1 MKLSSKISLGYAVVI
16 ALMVG
21 MLIYQSSI
29 IHQMQEVNRRLS
41 QVNFRA
47 ANLSDQLRQTLDPI
61 EEFSRKFVVTRDP
74 GYRRQVK
81 ERQDLFEQH
90 LEQIDSLTLSDQ
102 YRSGIESILISWQR
116 YRTVDSELETSS
128 PEEAAV
134 VLISQLAHLA
144 SLRVEI
150 DEVMLAVQDS
160 IASQVRMAARTGARA
175 EWISLAAAAVALS
188 TVILVSLVIVRSVS
202 TRLNQLT
209 RGTRAIAQGDFD
221 YKLSTSSQ
229 DEFSRLSQDFN
240 SMAERLSELDQMKK
254 DFVSHVSH
262 ELKTPLGSIQETH
275 NLLLEEIPG
284 PLSSDQKRL
293 IQLNLQ
299 STRRLSSMI
308 HNLLDLSRIEA
319 GMMEYHLVLCDL
331 TVLVQTALEELQ
343 PQLAEPALNIRS
355 QFPEAAVTIEGDKD
369 LLFQVVLNLL
379 GNAMKFSPQGG
390 EIEVE
395 TRVTSQLP
403 GGMPSRQKEK
413 VVFSQQGYAVLTV
426 SDSGPGVPDPHKEGI
441 FEKFRQLPGKGRIRG
456 QGAGLGLTICRRI
469 TEGHGGAIWV
479 EDRPA
484 GGSVFAVLL
493 PQTR

>member
-61 EEFSRKFVVTRDP
+61 EEFTRKFVVTRDP

-90 LEQIDSLTLSDQ
+90 LEQIDSLPLSEQ
-102 YRSGIESILISWQR
+102 YRSGIESILQLWQR
-116 YRTVDSELETSS
+116 YRKVDSELETSPS
-128 PEEAAV
+128 EEAAV
-134 VLISQLAHLA
+134 LLTSQLAHLE

-160 IASQVRMAARTGARA
+160 IASQVLMAARTGARA

-188 TVILVSLVIVRSVS
+188 TAILVSLVIVRSVS

-221 YKLSTSSQ
+221 YKLPTSGQ

-275 NLLLEEIPG
+275 NLLLEQIPG
-284 PLSSDQKRL
+284 PLNSDQRRL

-319 GMMEYHLVLCDL
+319 GMMDYHLEPCDL
-331 TVLVQTALEELQ
+331 TAVVQTALEELQ

-355 QFPEAAVTIEGDKD
+355 QFPEAPVTIEGDKD

-379 GNAMKFSPQGG
+379 GNAVKFTSQGG

-395 TRVTSQLP
+395 TRLTSQLP
-403 GGMPSRQKEK
+403 GGMPSPQKEK
-413 VVFSQQGYAVLTV
+413 VVFSQEGYAVLTV
-426 SDSGPGVPDPHKEGI
+426 SDCGPGVPDSHKEGI
-441 FEKFRQLPGKGRIRG
+441 FEKFRQLPRKGRIRG
-456 QGAGLGLTICRRI
+456 QGAGLGLAICRRI
-469 TEGHGGAIWV
+469 VEGHGGAIWV

>member
-1 MKLSSKISLGYAVVI
+1 M
-16 ALMVG
+16 
-21 MLIYQSSI
+21 
-29 IHQMQEVNRRLS
+29 
-41 QVNFRA
+41 
-47 ANLSDQLRQTLDPI
+47 
-61 EEFSRKFVVTRDP
+61 
-74 GYRRQVK
+74 
-81 ERQDLFEQH
+81 
-90 LEQIDSLTLSDQ
+90 
-102 YRSGIESILISWQR
+102 
-116 YRTVDSELETSS
+116 
-128 PEEAAV
+128 
-134 VLISQLAHLA
+134 
-144 SLRVEI
+144 
-150 DEVMLAVQDS
+150 
-160 IASQVRMAARTGARA
+160 
-175 EWISLAAAAVALS
+175 ALS

-221 YKLSTSSQ
+221 YKLPTSSQ

-262 ELKTPLGSIQETH
+262 ELKTPLGLIQETH

-319 GMMEYHLVLCDL
+319 GMMEYHLVPCDL

-343 PQLAEPALNIRS
+343 PQLAEPALKIRS
-355 QFPEAAVTIEGDKD
+355 QFPKAPVTIEGDKD

-456 QGAGLGLTICRRI
+456 QGAGLGLAICRRI

-479 EDRPA
+479 RIGRPA
-484 GGSVFAVLL
+484 GACLRCSCRKKAEGPSLKIMLTKSGFHFPCPGRIAARLFSCIGGVPACLWGGAAGNRL
-493 PQTR
+493 GL